1 MLTLREPAI
10 GTRLC
15 EWHHACS
22 HSAGQLV
29 DAVALCAGRAGP
41 AGTRIRAEA
50 LASPAPLI
58 TQPPVIAKQRQGPPV
73 SKFPAGNTGRVYYSP
88 SKDETRAGRRQNC
101 AGTQAEGPLQAV
113 VAAPSSSRPRSAAKT
128 SETEPAGKR
137 SPRGTNRSALHPM
150 YKSELVRFCL
160 SARSMKQGRCTGA
173 RPRQRSFQVGVFC
186 RGTNARRTA
195 VLRWHPTWEAQR
207 TSMRTW
213 DSPFSGL
220 EHHPQRTLMGMA
232 ESGYVFSCGNFSNL
246 RVFE

>member
-1 MLTLREPAI
+1 MAPRLLTFCRSTRRCRCPVRRTSRTGWYTDSRRSSCEP
-10 GTRLC
+10 GTA
-15 EWHHACS
+15 HHPA
-22 HSAGQLV
+22 AGDRQ
-29 DAVALCAGRAGP
+29 
-41 AGTRIRAEA
+41 T
-50 LASPAPLI
+50 AP
-58 TQPPVIAKQRQGPPV
+58 RPPV

-137 SPRGTNRSALHPM
+137 SPRGTNRTALHPM

-173 RPRQRSFQVGVFC
+173 RPRPRSFQVGVFC

-195 VLRWHPTWEAQR
+195 VLRWHPIWEAQR

>member
-101 AGTQAEGPLQAV
+101 AGTQAEGSLQAV
-113 VAAPSSSRPRSAAKT
+113 VA
-128 SETEPAGKR
+128 EPAGKR
-137 SPRGTNRSALHPM
+137 SPRGTNRSALHAM

-173 RPRQRSFQVGVFC
+173 RPRQRPFQVGVFC

>member
-29 DAVALCAGRAGP
+29 DTVALCAGRAGP

-58 TQPPVIAKQRQGPPV
+58 TQPPVIAKQRPGPPV

-101 AGTQAEGPLQAV
+101 AGTQAEEPLQAV
-113 VAAPSSSRPRSAAKT
+113 GA
-128 SETEPAGKR
+128 EPAGKR